1 VVKTL
6 HRISEVIASTLSDSA
21 RCVRLSREAR
31 NGAAPAGP
39 LGDPAAATVAAL
51 AAPLDFPP
59 LAQAVVPGDHVAI
72 AVDES
77 VPAAASIVQG
87 VIESLRRAGIEDEST
102 SVVTHDQPTSD
113 LFRAGLRQN
122 GEPGVKFVVHD
133 PDDVQELC
141 LVGVSKRG
149 ERMVVN
155 RTIFDADVV
164 LPVGCARVD
173 GSGVYDSLYPR
184 FSDTQTIERFRTPPG
199 SDASAAR
206 THRMRE
212 TDEAGWL
219 IGVPMV
225 LEVVPGAAES
235 VAHVLAGDPH
245 AVAAKAEQLY
255 RAQWEFFGPQRASLV
270 IATVTGAAESQ
281 NWNNVARALAAA
293 ERLVAEGGAVAI
305 CSNLDDPPGESLGR
319 LIGSEDLDRIE
330 RRLVQDHAAD
340 TWAAWQLVR
349 ALQHGPVYF
358 LSQLDAETVEDLGL
372 APVASVQELARL
384 ASRHESVAVIEDAQH
399 AIPSVDGEEDEC

>member
-6 HRISEVIASTLSDSA
+6 HKISEVTASTVTDSS
-21 RCVRLSREAR
+21 RNVRLEREVQ
-31 NGAAPAGP
+31 NGAVALMP
-39 LGDPAAATVAAL
+39 LEDPAAATIAAL
-51 AAPLDFPP
+51 AAPLEFPP

-72 AVDES
+72 AVDEAVPEVAS
-77 VPAAASIVQG
+77 VVRG
-87 VIESLRRAGIEDEST
+87 VIESLRRAGIEDEAISIVT
-102 SVVTHDQPTSD
+102 SDAPTSQ
-113 LFRAGLRQN
+113 LCHAALRQN
-122 GEPGVKFVVHD
+122 DATGVKFVVHD
-133 PDDVQELC
+133 PDDVQGLC

-149 ERMVVN
+149 EPMVVN

-164 LPVGCARVD
+164 LPVGCARLD

-199 SDASAAR
+199 TEASAAR
-206 THRMRE
+206 THRTRE

-219 IGVPMV
+219 IGVPLV
-225 LEVVPGAAES
+225 LEVVPGAGES
-235 VAHVLAGDPH
+235 VAHVIAGDPH
-245 AVAAKAEQLY
+245 AVAETAEQLS
-255 RAQWEFFGPQRASLV
+255 REQWELRSPQRASLV
-270 IATVTGAAESQ
+270 IATVTGTAESQ
-281 NWNNVARALAAA
+281 NWNNVARALAAT

-305 CSNLDDPPGESLGR
+305 CSNLDARPGESLSR
-319 LIGSEDLDRIE
+319 LIGSEDLERIE
-330 RRLVQDHAAD
+330 RRLLQDRAAD
-340 TWAAWQLVR
+340 TWAAWQLAR

-399 AIPSVDGEEDEC
+399 AIPTVEGEDDES